1 MALRPTLD
9 FLRTEAGGGAALGL
23 GALTALIWAN
33 SPYADVYF
41 GLIDTR
47 FSIQI
52 GAFAE
57 TLALGDWVR
66 DGLMAVFFFVVG
78 LEIKQEVLKGELSS
92 LRKLALPAGAALGG
106 LIAPAV
112 IYLAFNA
119 GPFNARTGGAPH
131 GWPVGAASDIAFAL
145 AVLTLVGR
153 RLPDALRLFF
163 LTVAIAGDIG
173 AVALIAVLFTGHI
186 HPWPLVGA
194 ALTLAALIGLSEWK
208 DAPFLFRAIGF
219 LVLGGFAL
227 KSGVSTSLAGVA
239 AALTVPI
246 GPRRPDQEGVLK
258 HFMQSVHPYVA
269 FVVLPLF
276 AFTAAGIPL
285 AGHAWADLVSP
296 ITLGV
301 AAGLVLGKQAG
312 VLGATWLMVRA
323 GLARRP
329 TGASWFELWGIALL
343 CGIGFSMSLYIGALA
358 FPDQASLA
366 RAEVCLG
373 VMIGSL
379 VSGIAGVTVLGLAAG
394 RRDAVRAARA

>member
-1 MALRPTLD
+1 MAPRATLD
-9 FLRTEAGGGAALGL
+9 FLKTEAAGGVVLGI
-23 GALTALIWAN
+23 GALAALIWAN
-33 SPYADVYF
+33 SPYSAVYF
-41 GLIDTR
+41 GLIHAR

-57 TLALGDWVR
+57 TLALRDWVR

-92 LRKLALPAGAALGG
+92 FRKLALPAGAALGG
-106 LIAPAV
+106 LIAPAL

-119 GPFNARTGGAPH
+119 GTGGAPR

-145 AVLTLVGR
+145 AALTLVGR

-173 AVALIAVLFTGHI
+173 AVALIAVLFTGHV

-208 DAPFLFRAIGF
+208 EAPFLFRAVGF

-258 HFMQSVHPYVA
+258 HFMESVHPYVA

-301 AAGLVLGKQAG
+301 AAGLVLGKQVG

-343 CGIGFSMSLYIGALA
+343 CGIGFSMSLYIAALA
-358 FPDQASLA
+358 FPDQAGLA
-366 RAEVCLG
+366 RAEISLG
-373 VMIGSL
+373 AMIGSV
-379 VSGIAGVTVLGLAAG
+379 VSGTAGIVVLALAAR
-394 RRDAVRAARA
+394 RRDVMRA